1 MSENST
7 FLQPFRFV
15 LKTAYWG
22 GLLTRLVALYI
33 AYILLGIASYGI
45 IIVTK
50 SFFAALTGNSLSVF
64 ARTALACSTLV
75 ILQMLS
81 DMVLKKISKDTA
93 TAQGKQTQLAF
104 QKSLEQNYTSH
115 EALNTLS
122 NNEIDQV
129 KSMARNK
136 AVAKNSP
143 LDDKALQQIIAD
155 ENAEQPKQFGSKMTS
170 QESIFNM
177 INKIIEQFLQSLA
190 SITVSVIYLIQ
201 TGMSHIAVSV
211 LGLSVVL
218 NAGVIWYALRVIKP
232 LDKSTQLKRFEIITT
247 WQDKQQHK
255 ALPKLL
261 DNMVEE
267 KKKQNRGDCHID
279 IFNGFVRSC
288 SLLLGTIIA
297 VLVFSGGSFPLEMSV
312 VVLIQGVA
320 PAIEK
325 LIKDTSIFARSYQEL
340 YQSGSIFEN
349 IDALMKRSG
358 VSEAN
363 MVLDFQGTTRR
374 NSILGH
380 MRYHFFKALTMW
392 AAVTSVSLL
401 ILTPITGLSTILLSI
416 VGIGMLAYTGYKKTT
431 SDSHD
436 DPYDDYF
443 NLISASTLFA
453 ITAVLFN
460 GQASLIQLL
469 AQVAPTLTQKIP
481 LATGVLGIYYT
492 AISSATAILKP
503 TTAEQ
508 NNTKKHIAHVS
519 SQQINTSTPQEKKRT
534 YNVHEEASAA
544 DNNDPENTNLL
555 PNGAG

>member
-45 IIVTK
+45 ILVTK
-50 SFFAALTGNSLSVF
+50 NFFAALTGNSLSIF
-64 ARTALACSTLV
+64 TRTALACSTLV
-75 ILQMLS
+75 ILHMLS
-81 DMVLKKISKDTA
+81 DMILKKISKDTA

-104 QKSLEQNYTSH
+104 QKSLQKNYTTH
-115 EALNTLS
+115 EALNTLTDK
-122 NNEIDQV
+122 EAAV
-129 KSMARNK
+129 KK
-136 AVAKNSP
+136 AAIEKEAKAKKNS
-143 LDDKALQQIIAD
+143 LGNNVLELAIAN

-201 TGMSHIAVSV
+201 TGMSHVAVSV
-211 LGLSVVL
+211 LGLSMLL

-232 LDKSTQLKRFEIITT
+232 LDKNTQLKRFEIITT
-247 WQDKQQHK
+247 WQDKEGLYD
-255 ALPKLL
+255 LPKLL
-261 DNMVEE
+261 DDMVEE
-267 KKKQNRGDCHID
+267 KKKQNQGDCHID

-349 IDALMKRSG
+349 IDTLMKRG
-358 VSEAN
+358 GISEAN
-363 MVLDFQGTTRR
+363 TVLDFQGTTRR
-374 NSILGH
+374 HSIFGH
-380 MRYHFFKALTMW
+380 MRHHFFKALSIW
-392 AAVTSVSLL
+392 AVITSISLL
-401 ILTPITGLSTILLSI
+401 IFTPITELSTLLLSI
-416 VGIGMLAYTGYKKTT
+416 VATGVLAYGGYNTTT
-431 SDSHD
+431 SPGCD

-469 AQVAPTLTQKIP
+469 AQVAPTLTHKIP
-481 LATGVLGIYYT
+481 LATGILGLYYT
-492 AISSATAILKP
+492 LVSGATAALKP
-503 TTAEQ
+503 TYTEL
-508 NNTKKHIAHVS
+508 TTVESRIARVNS
-519 SQQINTSTPQEKKRT
+519 KQIHHRTYQEKAKNSSTPRMRELGER
-534 YNVHEEASAA
+534 S
-544 DNNDPENTNLL
+544 NTALT
-555 PNGAG
+555 AGS

>member
-1 MSENST
+1 MSESST

-22 GLLTRLVALYI
+22 GLLTRLIALYI

-45 IIVTK
+45 ILVTK

-64 ARTALACSTLV
+64 TRTALACSTLV

-104 QKSLEQNYTSH
+104 QKSLAQNYTTY
-115 EALNTLS
+115 EALNTLTD
-122 NNEIDQV
+122 NEAAL
-129 KSMARNK
+129 KK
-136 AVAKNSP
+136 AAIQKEASAKKTT
-143 LDDKALQQIIAD
+143 LDDNTLQQAIID

-190 SITVSVIYLIQ
+190 SISVSVIYLIQ
-201 TGMSHIAVSV
+201 TGMSHVAVSV
-211 LGLSVVL
+211 LGLSMLL

-232 LDKSTQLKRFEIITT
+232 LDKNTQLKRFEIITT

-255 ALPKLL
+255 TLPKLL
-261 DNMVEE
+261 DDMVEE
-267 KKKQNRGDCHID
+267 KKKQNQGDCHID

-297 VLVFSGGSFPLEMSV
+297 VLVFSGGSFPLEMSI

-349 IDALMKRSG
+349 IDALMKRG
-358 VSEAN
+358 GISEAN

-380 MRYHFFKALTMW
+380 MRHHFFKALTIW
-392 AAVTSVSLL
+392 AAITSISLL
-401 ILTPITGLSTILLSI
+401 IFPPISALPTLLLSAL
-416 VGIGMLAYTGYKKTT
+416 GTSTLAYTGYKKTT

-436 DPYDDYF
+436 DPHDDCF
-443 NLISASTLFA
+443 NLISACTLFA
-453 ITAVLFN
+453 ITAVLIN

-469 AQVAPTLTQKIP
+469 AQIAPTLTQKIP
-481 LATGVLGIYYT
+481 LATGILGLYYT
-492 AISSATAILKP
+492 AVSSATAFLKP
-503 TTAEQ
+503 TTEEQ
-508 NNTKKHIAHVS
+508 KTVSKHIAHVN
-519 SQQINTSTPQEKKRT
+519 SQQINASSSQGHAKGHDHSSINTVENNNPDETP
-534 YNVHEEASAA
+534 APA
-544 DNNDPENTNLL
+544 
-555 PNGAG
+555 